1 MRGKKKVLQFV
12 DTNVLVYAH
21 DCSAGKKHER
31 ARALL
36 EELWASGTGCLS
48 LQVLQEFY
56 VTVTQKV
63 PRPISPDDAAQII
76 RDLSH
81 WRVHM
86 PDIADLFRA
95 IEIQRLYRL
104 SFWDA
109 MILASAEALD
119 CEILWSEDFNPNQEY
134 GSVKVRNPFLQDAI
148 P

>member
-1 MRGKKKVLQFV
+1 MRGKKRTFQFV

-21 DCSAGKKHER
+21 DCSAGKKHEQ

-36 EELWASGTGCLS
+36 EELWESGTGCLS

-63 PRPISPDDAAQII
+63 PKPISPDAAVEII
-76 RDLSH
+76 RALSH
-81 WRVHM
+81 WRVHI
-86 PDIADLFRA
+86 PDVPDLFRA
-95 IEIQRLYRL
+95 VEMQRLYRL

-119 CEILWSEDFNPNQEY
+119 CEILWSEDFNTGQKY
-134 GSVKVRNPFLQDAI
+134 GSVKVRNPFLQDVSS
-148 P
+148 